1 MYDSYDEEIG
11 KVITGDVSQMINTI
25 SGEPKVKV
33 KANAFR
39 EAKKKQPKEPT
50 FNPGDIIALNIDH
63 KNLKLIKS
71 QTRRPSEDGSKK
83 FKNSDEELMYLMQ
96 NFDLNHLN
104 KEQLSIMA
112 NFSDI
117 YDEIQTQ
124 LTLEK
129 VEKENQKRLK
139 E

>member
-33 KANAFR
+33 KANAYR

-71 QTRRPSEDGSKK
+71 
-83 FKNSDEELMYLMQ
+83 
-96 NFDLNHLN
+96 
-104 KEQLSIMA
+104 
-112 NFSDI
+112 
-117 YDEIQTQ
+117 
-124 LTLEK
+124 
-129 VEKENQKRLK
+129 
-139 E
+139 

>member
-1 MYDSYDEEIG
+1 
-11 KVITGDVSQMINTI
+11 
-25 SGEPKVKV
+25 
-33 KANAFR
+33 
-39 EAKKKQPKEPT
+39 
-50 FNPGDIIALNIDH
+50 
-63 KNLKLIKS
+63 
-71 QTRRPSEDGSKK
+71 
-83 FKNSDEELMYLMQ
+83 
-96 NFDLNHLN
+96 
-104 KEQLSIMA
+104 MA

>member
-25 SGEPKVKV
+25 SGEPKVKA
-33 KANAFR
+33 KTNAYQR

-71 QTRRPSEDGSKK
+71 
-83 FKNSDEELMYLMQ
+83 
-96 NFDLNHLN
+96 
-104 KEQLSIMA
+104 
-112 NFSDI
+112 
-117 YDEIQTQ
+117 
-124 LTLEK
+124 
-129 VEKENQKRLK
+129 
-139 E
+139 